1 MNGSALLHL
10 CPDVHSDSSGICFA
24 GVVNVPGGITKV
36 TAREF
41 DEYMLHFHKQENATE
56 LMATSLTQP

>member
-41 DEYMLHFHKQENATE
+41 DEYMLQK
-56 LMATSLTQP
+56 